1 MSMPDPYKR
10 LVIHSQRLQRNKLK
24 ALKKKKL
31 ETVLAREG
39 KVSERATVWELNDR
53 QEKKGTAQVNIQ
65 AMLLDVYLT
74 GLLSLPEEVVF
85 PTAL

>member
-1 MSMPDPYKR
+1 MLIR
-10 LVIHSQRLQRNKLK
+10 SQGLQRNK
-24 ALKKKKL
+24 ALKKKKVK
-31 ETVLAREG
+31 TVLAKEG
-39 KVSERATVWELNDR
+39 TVSERATVWELNDR
-53 QEKKGTAQVNIQ
+53 QEKKGTGQVDTQ